1 MPTGLQLL
9 QYFRNMVEKS
19 WIITGLERSWK
30 PPGCKITATLNTCTI
45 NRIFSMRNLII
56 HTVLLAIIFL
66 VPLSVMYAQVV
77 VSPEGPLTSISEAV
91 KIAEPGDTIEVHSGI
106 YLESDILIDKKLT
119 LTGIDNPV
127 IDGNG
132 EGFILIIRADSVTV
146 SGFRLQKTGRS
157 YIRDYA
163 AILIERSAGVV
174 IEDNLIDDVFFGIYL
189 AETEGGLI
197 RNNTVRSYD
206 RREASSG
213 NGIHLWN
220 VKNPI
225 ITANTVSGMR
235 DGIYLEFVENARI
248 SNNISSENNR
258 YGLHYMFSDGGRYD
272 NNTFRK
278 NGAGVAVMYSDNVDM
293 TNNLFENNWGGSAYG
308 LLLKDI
314 RNSRIEYNRFY
325 RNTVA
330 IYSEGTTNVEIWR
343 NHIELNGWAVNIK
356 SNSSRNRFT
365 ENNFIENSFDV
376 RTDSPRNNNFFDG
389 NYWSA
394 YEGYDLNRD
403 GTGDVPYRPVSL
415 FSIIIERQPESIIL
429 MRSMFIRLLDQA
441 ERILPV
447 LTPKTLFDENPK
459 MQRIQ

>member
-1 MPTGLQLL
+1 M
-9 QYFRNMVEKS
+9 
-19 WIITGLERSWK
+19 
-30 PPGCKITATLNTCTI
+30 PGCKTAATHKTCTA
-45 NRIFSMRNLII
+45 NLENSMKNILL
-56 HTVLLAIIFL
+56 HTAFMTILFL
-66 VPLSVMYAQVV
+66 VSQSFIFAQVV
-77 VSPEGPLTSISEAV
+77 VSPHGPVTSIKEAV
-91 KIAEPGDTIEVHSGI
+91 QMAGPGETIEVHSGI
-106 YLESDILIDKKLT
+106 YYENDILIDKKLT
-119 LTGIDNPV
+119 LNGIGNPV
-127 IDGNG
+127 INGNG
-132 EGFILIIRADSVTV
+132 QGFLLIIRADSVIV
-146 SGFRLQKTGRS
+146 SGFSLQKTGRS

-163 AILIERSAGVV
+163 AILIEKSAGFV
-174 IEDNLIDDVFFGIYL
+174 IENNRIDDVFFGIYL
-189 AETEGGLI
+189 AETEGGII
-197 RNNTVRSYD
+197 RNNVVRAYD
-206 RREASSG
+206 TREASSG

-220 VKNPI
+220 VKNPK
-225 ITANTVSGMR
+225 ITGNSVMGMR
-235 DGIYLEFVENARI
+235 DGIYLEFAENALI
-248 SNNISSENNR
+248 SDNISSENNR
-258 YGLHYMFSDGGRYD
+258 YGLHYMFSNGGQYV

-293 TNNLFENNWGGSAYG
+293 TNNLFEHNWGGSAYG

-314 RNSRIEYNRFY
+314 TNSRIEDNRFY

-330 IYSEGTTNVEIWR
+330 IYSEGSTNVDIRR
-343 NHIELNGWAVNIK
+343 NHIEQNGWAVNIK

-394 YEGYDLNRD
+394 YEGYDLARD
-403 GTGDVPYRPVSL
+403 GIGDVPYRPVSL
-415 FSIIIERQPESIIL
+415 FSMIIERQPESLIL

>member
-1 MPTGLQLL
+1 
-9 QYFRNMVEKS
+9 
-19 WIITGLERSWK
+19 
-30 PPGCKITATLNTCTI
+30 
-45 NRIFSMRNLII
+45 MRKLII
-56 HTVLLAIIFL
+56 NTVLAAFTYLA
-66 VPLSVMYAQVV
+66 PLPVMFAQVV
-77 VSPEGPLTSISEAV
+77 VSPEGPVTTISEAV
-91 KIAEPGDTIEVHSGI
+91 QIAAPGDIIEVHSGL
-106 YLESDILIDKKLT
+106 YHENDLLIEKQVT
-119 LTGIDNPV
+119 LTGIGNPV

-132 EGFILIIRADSVTV
+132 EGFILIIRADSVNV
-146 SGFRLQKTGRS
+146 SGFTIQRTGRS

-163 AILIERSAGVV
+163 AILIEGVSGFV
-174 IEDNLIDDVFFGIYL
+174 IEDNRIDDVFFGIYL
-189 AETEGGLI
+189 AETQGGII
-197 RNNTVRSYD
+197 RNNIVSAYD
-206 RREASSG
+206 SREASSG

-225 ITANTVSGMR
+225 IIGNNVTGMR
-235 DGIYLEFVENARI
+235 DGIYLEFAENAVI
-248 SNNISSENNR
+248 TDNISSNNNR
-258 YGLHYMFSDGGRYD
+258 YGLHYMFSDGGRYE

-293 TNNLFENNWGGSAYG
+293 SNNLFENNWGGSAYG

-330 IYSEGTTNVEIWR
+330 IYSEGSTNVDIRR

-356 SNSSRNRFT
+356 SNSSRNRFI

-376 RTDSPRNNNFFDG
+376 RTDSPRNNNLFDG
-389 NYWSA
+389 NYWSG

-403 GTGDVPYRPVSL
+403 GIGDVPYRPVSL
-415 FSIIIERQPESIIL
+415 FSMIIERQPESLIL
-429 MRSMFIRLLDQA
+429 MRSMFVRLLDQA
-441 ERILPV
+441 ERIMPV

>member
-1 MPTGLQLL
+1 MATRMRKFIFHIVLTTIIMLAPLQLM
-9 QYFRNMVEKS
+9 F
-19 WIITGLERSWK
+19 
-30 PPGCKITATLNTCTI
+30 
-45 NRIFSMRNLII
+45 
-56 HTVLLAIIFL
+56 
-66 VPLSVMYAQVV
+66 AQVV
-77 VSPEGPLTSISEAV
+77 VSPEGPVTSISKAV
-91 KIAEPGDTIEVHSGI
+91 QLAEPGDIIEVHSGM
-106 YLESDILIDKKLT
+106 YHENDLLIDKKVT
-119 LTGIDNPV
+119 LSGIGNPV

-132 EGFILIIRADSVTV
+132 EGFILIIRADSVKV
-146 SGFRLQKTGRS
+146 SGFSIQNTGRS

-163 AILIERSAGVV
+163 AILIERSTGFM
-174 IEDNLIDDVFFGIYL
+174 IEDNRINDVFFGIYL
-189 AETEGGLI
+189 AETEGGI
-197 RNNTVRSYD
+197 IQNNTVRSYN

-225 ITANTVSGMR
+225 ITGNTVTGMR
-235 DGIYLEFVENARI
+235 DGIYLEFVENALI
-248 SNNISSENNR
+248 TENISSNNNR
-258 YGLHYMFSDGGRYD
+258 YGLHYMFSDGGRYE

-278 NGAGVAVMYSDNVDM
+278 NGAGVAVMYSENVDM
-293 TNNLFENNWGGSAYG
+293 SNNLFENNWGGSAYG

-330 IYSEGTTNVEIWR
+330 IYSESSTNVEIRR

-394 YEGYDLNRD
+394 YEGYDLTRS

-415 FSIIIERQPESIIL
+415 FSMIIERQPESLIL
-429 MRSMFIRLLDQA
+429 MRSMFISLLDQA

>member
-1 MPTGLQLL
+1 MRKL
-9 QYFRNMVEKS
+9 
-19 WIITGLERSWK
+19 IINTVLAA
-30 PPGCKITATLNTCTI
+30 ITYLATLP
-45 NRIFSMRNLII
+45 
-56 HTVLLAIIFL
+56 VLF
-66 VPLSVMYAQVV
+66 AQVV
-77 VSPEGPLTSISEAV
+77 VSPDGPVTTISEAV
-91 KIAEPGDTIEVHSGI
+91 QIAAPGDTIEVHSGI
-106 YLESDILIDKKLT
+106 YHENDLLIEKQVT
-119 LTGIDNPV
+119 LTGIGNPV

-132 EGFILIIRADSVTV
+132 EGFILIIRADSVNV
-146 SGFRLQKTGRS
+146 SGFTIQRTGRS

-163 AILIERSAGVV
+163 AILIEGVSGFV
-174 IEDNLIDDVFFGIYL
+174 IEDNRIDDVFFGIYL
-189 AETEGGLI
+189 AETQGGII
-197 RNNTVRSYD
+197 RNNIVSAYD
-206 RREASSG
+206 SREASSG

-225 ITANTVSGMR
+225 IIGNNVTGMR
-235 DGIYLEFVENARI
+235 DGIYLEFAENAVI
-248 SNNISSENNR
+248 TDNISSNNNR
-258 YGLHYMFSDGGRYD
+258 YGLHYMFSDGGRYE

-293 TNNLFENNWGGSAYG
+293 SNNLFENNWGGSAYG

-330 IYSEGTTNVEIWR
+330 IYSEGSTNVDIRR

-356 SNSSRNRFT
+356 SNSSRNRFI

-376 RTDSPRNNNFFDG
+376 RTDSPRNNNLFDG
-389 NYWSA
+389 NYWSG

-403 GTGDVPYRPVSL
+403 GIGDVPYRPVSL
-415 FSIIIERQPESIIL
+415 FSMIIERQPESLIL
-429 MRSMFIRLLDQA
+429 MRSMFVRLLDQA
-441 ERILPV
+441 ERIMPV

>member
-1 MPTGLQLL
+1 
-9 QYFRNMVEKS
+9 
-19 WIITGLERSWK
+19 
-30 PPGCKITATLNTCTI
+30 
-45 NRIFSMRNLII
+45 MRKLII
-56 HTVLLAIIFL
+56 HTVLAAFTYLA
-66 VPLSVMYAQVV
+66 PLPVMFAQVV
-77 VSPEGPLTSISEAV
+77 VSPEGPVTTISEAV
-91 KIAEPGDTIEVHSGI
+91 QIAAPGDIIEVHSGL
-106 YLESDILIDKKLT
+106 YHENDLLIEKQVT
-119 LTGIDNPV
+119 LTGIGNPV

-132 EGFILIIRADSVTV
+132 EGFILIIRADSVNV
-146 SGFRLQKTGRS
+146 SGFTIQRTGRS

-163 AILIERSAGVV
+163 AILIEGVSGFV
-174 IEDNLIDDVFFGIYL
+174 IEDNRIDDVFFGIYL
-189 AETEGGLI
+189 AETQGGII
-197 RNNTVRSYD
+197 RNNIVSAYD
-206 RREASSG
+206 SREASSG

-225 ITANTVSGMR
+225 ITGNNVTGMR
-235 DGIYLEFVENARI
+235 DGIYLEFAENAVI
-248 SNNISSENNR
+248 TENISSNNNR
-258 YGLHYMFSDGGRYD
+258 YGLHYMFSDGGRYE

-293 TNNLFENNWGGSAYG
+293 SNNLFENNWGGSAYG

-330 IYSEGTTNVEIWR
+330 IYSEGSTNVDIRR

-356 SNSSRNRFT
+356 SNSSRNRFI

-376 RTDSPRNNNFFDG
+376 RTDSPRNNNLFDG
-389 NYWSA
+389 NYWSG

-403 GTGDVPYRPVSL
+403 GIGDVPYRPVSL
-415 FSIIIERQPESIIL
+415 FSMIIERQPESLIL
-429 MRSMFIRLLDQA
+429 MRSMFVRLLDQA
-441 ERILPV
+441 ERIMPV